1 MSNWKRAVILGSLGA
16 GAVLALT
23 GRRTAGV
30 VLAGVGV
37 AVLASEHPE
46 KVQEL
51 WERAPEYMEK
61 GTQIVNMVS
70 GFLERLS
77 EYQQRR
83 IESAPYVV

>member
-16 GAVLALT
+16 GAVLAVS
-23 GRRTAGV
+23 GRRTAGA

-46 KVQEL
+46 KVQQL
-51 WERAPEYMEK
+51 WERAPEYLEK
-61 GTQIVNMVS
+61 GNQVMNMVS
-70 GFLERLS
+70 SFMERLA

-83 IESAPYVV
+83 VGSTPYVV

>member
-1 MSNWKRAVILGSLGA
+1 MSNWKRAVIVGSLGA

-23 GRRTAGV
+23 GKRTAGL

-46 KVQEL
+46 KVEQL

>member
-23 GRRTAGV
+23 GKRTAGL

-46 KVQEL
+46 KVEQL
-51 WERAPEYMEK
+51 WQRAPEYMEK

-77 EYQQRR
+77 QYQQRR
-83 IESAPYVV
+83 IESTPYVV

>member
-23 GRRTAGV
+23 GRRSAGIV
-30 VLAGVGV
+30 VAGVGV

-61 GTQIVNMVS
+61 GTQIVNMIS
-70 GFLERLS
+70 GFLERLA

-83 IESAPYVV
+83 LESTPYVV

>member
-1 MSNWKRAVILGSLGA
+1 MSNWKRALILGSLGA
-16 GAVLALT
+16 GAVLALS
-23 GRRTAGV
+23 GRRTAGL

-46 KVQEL
+46 KVEEL
-51 WERAPEYMEK
+51 WQRAPEYMEK

-77 EYQQRR
+77 EYQHRR
-83 IESAPYVV
+83 LESSPYVV

>member
-23 GRRTAGV
+23 GRRTAGA

-51 WERAPEYMEK
+51 WEHAPEYMEK

-77 EYQQRR
+77 EHQQQR
-83 IESAPYVV
+83 IGSAPYVV

>member
-83 IESAPYVV
+83 IESTPYVV

>member
-1 MSNWKRAVILGSLGA
+1 MSNWKRAVVLGSLGA

-23 GRRTAGV
+23 GRRTAGLV
-30 VLAGVGV
+30 AAGVGV

-61 GTQIVNMVS
+61 GTQVMNMVS

-77 EYQQRR
+77 KHQQRR

>member
-1 MSNWKRAVILGSLGA
+1 MSNWKRAVVLGSLGA
-16 GAVLALT
+16 GAVLAIT
-23 GRRTAGV
+23 GRRTTGA

-61 GTQIVNMVS
+61 GTQIVNLVS

-83 IESAPYVV
+83 IESTPYVV

>member
-1 MSNWKRAVILGSLGA
+1 MSNWKRALIVGSLGA

-23 GRRTAGV
+23 GRRAAGAIV
-30 VLAGVGV
+30 AGVGV

-61 GTQIVNMVS
+61 GTQIVNVVA
-70 GFLERLS
+70 GFLERIS

-83 IESAPYVV
+83 IESTPYVV

>member
-1 MSNWKRAVILGSLGA
+1 MSNWKRAVVLGSLGA

-23 GRRTAGV
+23 GRRTAGLV
-30 VLAGVGV
+30 AAGVGV
-37 AVLASEHPE
+37 AVLASEHLE

-61 GTQIVNMVS
+61 GTQVMNMVS

-77 EYQQRR
+77 KHQQRR